1 MLSTPVCG
9 VETRKDTVAP
19 LDAPDSRRVAA
30 TGITPQEHN
39 GNGMPNKVDLK
50 IEKIF
55 FCPMCFVTKVLS
67 IKTEIK
73 PDTNMP
79 SNK

>member
-1 MLSTPVCG
+1 
-9 VETRKDTVAP
+9 VETRKDTVEP

-50 IEKIF
+50 IENIF
-55 FCPMCFVTKVLS
+55 F
-67 IKTEIK
+67 
-73 PDTNMP
+73 
-79 SNK
+79 